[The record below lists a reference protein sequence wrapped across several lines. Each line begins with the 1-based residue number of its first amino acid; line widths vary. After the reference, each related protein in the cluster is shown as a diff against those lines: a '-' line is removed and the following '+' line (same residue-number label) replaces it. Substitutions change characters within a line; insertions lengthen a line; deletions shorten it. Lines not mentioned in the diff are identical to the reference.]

1 MLQTRKAKWRK
12 LENAA
17 KIFPATAND
26 RDERVFRMACELNE
40 DVNAEALQQA
50 LDKTMTSFALFSC
63 VMRKGV
69 FWYYLEESTLRPI
82 VREEYRAPCSRLY
95 YPDEKT
101 LLFEVTYYKRRIN
114 LEVFHALAD
123 GTGTLQFLRTLIVRY
138 LTITHPNEVEPLV
151 QPQLDVSVNGEDGFE
166 KYYSKEKAAEKI
178 PEYKAYQMP
187 KSNRF
192 DAGEMRIVE
201 GVAPVDK
208 MLAIAKE
215 HGATLTAFLAAAFMC
230 AIADDMRQRDK
241 RKPVALMIPVNLR
254 HFFPSESVRNF
265 FAWIDMG
272 YNFSRQ
278 PADFDSVVDFTA
290 QFFKKEITKERMAA
304 RMNSYIGLET
314 NALMRVVPLEIKM
327 RAMQLGNYVSYG
339 NDTAVFSN
347 IGRIDLP
354 KECAPFVKMFD
365 FFTATGKMQLC
376 VCSYGNNLTMTFTT
390 VFKSVHV
397 FRSFFRTLT
406 KLGVP
411 VEVAVRSEEEN
422 DAKL

>member
-26 RDERVFRMACELNE
+26 RDERVFRVSCELKE
-40 DVNAEALQQA
+40 DVRQEALQKA
-50 LDKTMTSFALFSC
+50 LDKTMNSFSLFSC

-82 VREEYRAPCSRLY
+82 VRQEYRAPCSRLY
-95 YPDEKT
+95 FPNEKT

-114 LEVFHALAD
+114 LEVFHALTD
-123 GTGTLQFLRTLIVRY
+123 GTGTMQFMRTLVVQY
-138 LTITHPNEVEPLV
+138 LTITHPDEVKPLV
-151 QPQLDVSVNGEDGFE
+151 HPQLDVSVDGEDGFE

-178 PEYKAYQMP
+178 PVYKAYQFP
-187 KSNRF
+187 KNNRF
-192 DAGEMRIVE
+192 EAGTMRIVE

-208 MLAIAKE
+208 LLALARQ
-215 HGATLTAFLAAAFMC
+215 HGSTLTSFLSAAFMC
-230 AIADDMRQRDK
+230 AIADNMRQRDR
-241 RKPVALMIPVNLR
+241 RKPVALMIPVNMR
-254 HFFPSESVRNF
+254 NFFPSESVRNF

-272 YNFSRQ
+272 YDFQRQ
-278 PADFDSVVDFTA
+278 PNDFDSVAAFTA
-290 QFFKKEITKERMAA
+290 AFFKKEITKERMAA

-327 RAMQLGNYVSYG
+327 RAMQLGNYISCG

-347 IGRIDLP
+347 IGRVELP
-354 KECAPFVKMFD
+354 KECAQFVRMFD
-365 FFTATGKMQLC
+365 LFTSTGKMQLC
-376 VCSYGNNLTMTFTT
+376 VCSYENNLAMTFTT
-390 VFKSVHV
+390 SYKSVSVFKN
-397 FRSFFRTLT
+397 FFRMLT
-406 KLGVP
+406 SMGVP
-411 VEVAVRSEEEN
+411 VEIAVRSEEEN